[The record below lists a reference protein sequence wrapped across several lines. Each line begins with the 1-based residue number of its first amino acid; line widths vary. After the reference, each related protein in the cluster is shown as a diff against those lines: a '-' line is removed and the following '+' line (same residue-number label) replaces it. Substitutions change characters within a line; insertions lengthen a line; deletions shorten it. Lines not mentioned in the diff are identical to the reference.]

1 MGLPLANAIVIALFI
16 FAAHP
21 LKFAPQ
27 EYGDS
32 PRPHP
37 VSRLHMTESG
47 SAKYL
52 LTKVEPDY
60 PADAKSRELEG
71 NVTFRVIIGKDGK
84 VKEIHLRR
92 GDPDLIEAAA
102 KALSRWQYETIELDG
117 KPVEVDTFATVRF
130 RLTKD
135 TPGTAPR

>member
-1 MGLPLANAIVIALFI
+1 MGSPLVNAIVIALFG

-21 LKFAPQ
+21 LQSAPQ

-32 PRPHP
+32 PHPSP
-37 VSRLHMTESG
+37 VSRLHMTESV
-47 SAKYL
+47 SAKHL

-60 PADAKSRELEG
+60 PPDAISRALEG
-71 NVTFRVIIGKDGK
+71 NVTFQVIIGKDGK

-92 GDPDLIEAAA
+92 GDPSLIEAAA
-102 KALSRWQYETIELDG
+102 KALSRWRYGTIEFEG

-130 RLTKD
+130 RLT
-135 TPGTAPR
+135 TTRQ